1 VPLFPPDVVLDGHK
15 AEVVKLIGSSNK
27 PAIFSS
33 PDWADSGG
41 LISFGPD
48 LADAGR
54 HQIAQ
59 LDRMLKGEKPPT
71 CRSTVPPN
79 FSSASISSPREQWAS
94 SYPPRRSPAPTESSN
109 EAAPVKSVNGSRT
122 KCGPIPKCPR
132 QRSSRCAAPSKIPVH
147 SATAPQSNPKYL
159 PIHAR
164 YGRFLVRFNWR
175 AKRFSSGALLDKR
188 ITRKLISGDAPIVE

>member
-1 VPLFPPDVVLDGHK
+1 VVLDGHK

-59 LDRMLKGEKPPT
+59 LDRMLKGEKPPDLPFDRPT
-71 CRSTVPPN
+71 K
-79 FSSASISSPREQWAS
+79 FQLSINLLTARAMGIEL
-94 SYPPRRSPAPTESSN
+94 SPA
-109 EAAPVKSVNGSRT
+109 
-122 KCGPIPKCPR
+122 
-132 QRSSRCAAPSKIPVH
+132 
-147 SATAPQSNPKYL
+147 L
-159 PIHAR
+159 LAR
-164 YGRFLVRFNWR
+164 ADR
-175 AKRFSSGALLDKR
+175 
-188 ITRKLISGDAPIVE
+188 IVE